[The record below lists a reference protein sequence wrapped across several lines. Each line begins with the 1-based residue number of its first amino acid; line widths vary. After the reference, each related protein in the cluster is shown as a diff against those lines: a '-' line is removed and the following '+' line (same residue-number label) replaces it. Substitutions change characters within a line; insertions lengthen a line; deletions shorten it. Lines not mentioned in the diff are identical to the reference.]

1 MRRSTASCSVP
12 PGEFFRCARDL
23 AGKKEKLLEQVEHAQ
38 GGDALKILKNVEKDA
53 DRDVEQWLKESG
65 KGKGTSLARLIGSKA
80 RGKASDLR
88 QICLFLGYQESF
100 VETEGLAPGPELQPE
115 PSGGGAGGLSESAAK
130 ALELAKPFPQVGWI
144 SGGFWPG
151 LSDEELFRYAYAS
164 RGAMT
169 SKKLAVADA
178 GYLARLLAE
187 GLYDV
192 MVTEEDCEAPRE
204 KGLVLAWV
212 PEGERIEVLRAGG
225 EPVGAVLPGS
235 SPERV
240 LENVAW
246 GRVPAGMDRPLG
258 DADLR
263 AILAFWRKD
272 PSMSIKEDLR
282 EVLMEE
288 ENTLVLRS
296 PLGCGAKTGLCAR
309 CWGAD
314 PAQRL
319 LRGENPPWPKVKS
332 AVGLVSAMAL
342 GERGTQLSMR
352 RFHQVGAGGQVSIP
366 ALRTLLVD
374 GKELKD
380 KKDKKTK
387 AEKRPSASARLK
399 SLIKNILTSGSS
411 RCGEL
416 PQVLV
421 HFETAL
427 RFSGD
432 PGGLGG
438 RARSTEGRWLAA
450 ATFEGV
456 HEVLMSP
463 GRDAGQ
469 GLKSQVLLGMR
480 DPQGQ
485 REEA

>member
-1 MRRSTASCSVP
+1 
-12 PGEFFRCARDL
+12 
-23 AGKKEKLLEQVEHAQ
+23 
-38 GGDALKILKNVEKDA
+38 
-53 DRDVEQWLKESG
+53 
-65 KGKGTSLARLIGSKA
+65 
-80 RGKASDLR
+80 
-88 QICLFLGYQESF
+88 
-100 VETEGLAPGPELQPE
+100 
-115 PSGGGAGGLSESAAK
+115 
-130 ALELAKPFPQVGWI
+130 
-144 SGGFWPG
+144 
-151 LSDEELFRYAYAS
+151 
-164 RGAMT
+164 
-169 SKKLAVADA
+169 
-178 GYLARLLAE
+178 
-187 GLYDV
+187 
-192 MVTEEDCEAPRE
+192 
-204 KGLVLAWV
+204 
-212 PEGERIEVLRAGG
+212 
-225 EPVGAVLPGS
+225 
-235 SPERV
+235 
-240 LENVAW
+240 
-246 GRVPAGMDRPLG
+246 
-258 DADLR
+258 
-263 AILAFWRKD
+263 
-272 PSMSIKEDLR
+272 
-282 EVLMEE
+282 
-288 ENTLVLRS
+288 
-296 PLGCGAKTGLCAR
+296 
-309 CWGAD
+309 
-314 PAQRL
+314 
-319 LRGENPPWPKVKS
+319 
-332 AVGLVSAMAL
+332 MAL

-432 PGGLGG
+432 PGGLRG
-438 RARSTEGRWLAA
+438 RAHSTEGRWLAA

-463 GRDAGQ
+463 GMDAGQ